1 MLDIQITGVHYS
13 VSAKVSAYINDK
25 LIHLD
30 RFHPGLQTIH
40 VTVQEAA
47 KFGFRVDVDMHLPN
61 HKDVIAHHEAETVY
75 AALDGVVD
83 KCSKQLVKIHE
94 KEQAKDR
101 GASDRHR
108 VRA

>member
-1 MLDIQITGVHYS
+1 MLDIQITGVRYS
-13 VSAKVSAYINDK
+13 VSEKVNLYIKDK
-25 LIHLD
+25 LGNLD
-30 RFHPGLQTIH
+30 RFHPGLQVIH

-47 KFGFRVDVDMHLPN
+47 KHGFRIDVDMHLPN
-61 HKDVIAHHEAETVY
+61 HKDVIAHHDAETVY

-101 GASDRHR
+101 GSSDRHR